1 MKGGGVN
8 VLWTVSVCVG
18 NLPTCP
24 GEVMKRQ
31 QLKIAGYVVLLVLG
45 GLLPLVSQPNP
56 SWLLLLPATYLLWR
70 WG

>member
-1 MKGGGVN
+1 
-8 VLWTVSVCVG
+8 
-18 NLPTCP
+18 
-24 GEVMKRQ
+24 MKRQ